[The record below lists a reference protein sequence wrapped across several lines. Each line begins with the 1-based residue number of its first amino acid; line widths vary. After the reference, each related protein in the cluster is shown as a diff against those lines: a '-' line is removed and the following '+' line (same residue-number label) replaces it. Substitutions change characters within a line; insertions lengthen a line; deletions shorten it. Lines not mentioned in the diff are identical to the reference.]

1 MKVDDIHH
9 ILVIGA
15 GTMGHQIAFQC
26 AISGYDVSV
35 YDMFP
40 EMLKK
45 AEERI
50 AFLSRTLMHK
60 GHISPAQAENALKR
74 IVFTSDA
81 QKAGQNADLIS
92 ESIPEDPKL
101 KGEIFARFHKICPKE
116 TIFTTN
122 TSSLLPSLFAQA
134 TGRPEQFLAFH
145 FHDIAISRIADV
157 MPHPGTDPEVVGIV
171 AEFAEKIGQIP
182 IVLKKEYP
190 GYLFNNMFM
199 ALLDSALTLASK
211 NIGAIED
218 IDRCWMGIMHTA
230 SGPFGIMDSVGL
242 DTVWKITSY
251 HAQKRGDA
259 NAMKNAEFIKSYVD
273 AGRMGKKAG
282 QGFYKYPNPAFLC
295 PGFLEGKTAS
305 SAQEK

>member
-1 MKVDDIHH
+1 MKIDDIHH

-26 AISGYDVSV
+26 AVSGYDVSV

-40 EMLKK
+40 EILKK

-50 AFLSRTLMHK
+50 NSLSQRLMHK
-60 GHISPAQAENALKR
+60 GHISPEHAENTIKR
-74 IVFTSDA
+74 MVFTSDA

-101 KGEIFARFHKICPKE
+101 KGEMFARFHSICPKH
-116 TIFTTN
+116 TVFTTN

-134 TGRPEQFLAFH
+134 TGRPERFLAFH
-145 FHDIAISRIADV
+145 FHDIAISRIVDV
-157 MPHPGTDPEVVGIV
+157 MPHPGTDPELVGIV
-171 AEFAEKIGQIP
+171 AAFAEKIGQIP

-199 ALLDSALTLASK
+199 AFLDAALTLASK

-218 IDRCWMGIMHTA
+218 IDRSWMGIMHTA
-230 SGPFGIMDSVGL
+230 TGPFGIMDSVGL

-259 NAMKNAEFIKSYVD
+259 NAMKNADFIKSYVE
-273 AGRMGKKAG
+273 AGFLGQKSG
-282 QGFYKYPNPAFLC
+282 QGFYKYPKPAFLC
-295 PGFLEGKTAS
+295 PGFLEGKYAS

>member
-1 MKVDDIHH
+1 MKVDDIYH

-15 GTMGHQIAFQC
+15 GTMGHQIALQC
-26 AISGYDVSV
+26 AISGYEVSV
-35 YDMFP
+35 YDVFP
-40 EMLKK
+40 EVLKK
-45 AEERI
+45 AEERVGS
-50 AFLSRTLMHK
+50 LSQRLMRK
-60 GHISPAQAENALKR
+60 GTVSPDHAENAVKR
-74 IVFTSDA
+74 MVFTSDA

-101 KGEIFARFHKICPKE
+101 KGEMFARFDSICPKH

-134 TGRPEQFLAFH
+134 TGRPDRFLAFH

-157 MPHPGTDPEVVGIV
+157 MPHPGTDPEVLGIV
-171 AEFAEKIGQIP
+171 AGFAEKIGQIP

-199 ALLDSALTLASK
+199 AFLEAALTLASK

-218 IDRCWMGIMHTA
+218 IDRSWMGIMHTA

-259 NAMKNAEFIKSYVD
+259 NAMKNADFIKSYVE
-273 AGRMGKKAG
+273 AGRLG
-282 QGFYKYPNPAFLC
+282 QKSGRGFYQYPNPAFLS
-295 PGFLEGKTAS
+295 PGFLEGK
-305 SAQEK
+305 SATVSLC